1 MVRVGWGGVAGDE
14 EIPALLMQ
22 WTTWSSRIRISH
34 PHPLEVTGTST
45 ELGGVRRKRITD
57 WG

>member
-14 EIPALLMQ
+14 EIQALLMQ
-22 WTTWSSRIRISH
+22 RTCSSRIRISH